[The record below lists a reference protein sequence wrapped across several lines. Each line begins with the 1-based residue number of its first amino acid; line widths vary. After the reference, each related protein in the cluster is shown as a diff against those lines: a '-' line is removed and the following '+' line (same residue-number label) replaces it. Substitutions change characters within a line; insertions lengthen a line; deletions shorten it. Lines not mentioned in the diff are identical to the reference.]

1 MFGRKVKNFSLQR
14 EDKFS
19 GKKFLDVLRG
29 EIASEM
35 KKNCIN
41 VSKTQ
46 LINQWKALKKK
57 YKEINDENEKTSNKI
72 FLEVIRAV

>member
-19 GKKFLDVLRG
+19 GKKFLDVFRG
-29 EIASEM
+29 EIANEM
-35 KKNCIN
+35 KKLHKCFQNS
-41 VSKTQ
+41 VDQSMEG
-46 LINQWKALKKK
+46 LEKK
-57 YKEINDENEKTSNKI
+57 YKEINVENEKTSNKI

>member
-35 KKNCIN
+35 KKLHKCFQNSVDQSMEGLEKKN
-41 VSKTQ
+41 TKKLMMKTKKPA
-46 LINQWKALKKK
+46 IKYSWK
-57 YKEINDENEKTSNKI
+57 
-72 FLEVIRAV
+72 

>member
-19 GKKFLDVLRG
+19 GKKCLDVLRG

-35 KKNCIN
+35 KILHKCFQNS
-41 VSKTQ
+41 VDQSMEG
-46 LINQWKALKKK
+46 LEKK
-57 YKEINDENEKTSNKI
+57 YKEINDEKEKTSNKI